1 MLWYPTQGMDA
12 IRFTRTMLERCNRK
26 TEVAELEDCG
36 PALAALALEPR
47 EALVLAGQI
56 ACEQIDPASEA
67 RMGAQ
72 VHQRYENGFA
82 LSERPDPRLQ
92 AVGQKLS
99 GHATRPLDWRFS
111 VVESQEQQAQSIYGG
126 YIYATRGILQ
136 AFPMEAQ
143 LAFIL
148 SHEMAHLENRA
159 QVVQRGQKT
168 LVTLLRNAGEDTARL
183 EQEWVKLQRAEE
195 YQADHRAVEL
205 MRQAGYPAEAALQVL
220 SSWDE
225 EDDAHGP
232 PAERVEQ
239 LRQTVR
245 G

>member
-1 MLWYPTQGMDA
+1 MDA
-12 IRFTRTMLERCNRK
+12 IRFTRAMLERCNRK
-26 TEVAELEDCG
+26 AEIKELEDCG
-36 PALAALALEPR
+36 PALAGLALEPR
-47 EALVLAGQI
+47 EALVLAGEI
-56 ACEQIDPASEA
+56 ASEQIDPASEA

-82 LSERPDPRLQ
+82 LAERPDGRLE
-92 AVGQKLS
+92 AVGEKLS
-99 GHATRPLDWRFS
+99 RHANRPLDWRFS
-111 VVESQEQQAQSIYGG
+111 VVESEEQQAQSIYGG

-148 SHEMAHLENRA
+148 AHEMAHLENRA

-168 LVTLLRNAGEDTARL
+168 LVSLLRNAGEDTVRL

-195 YQADHRAVEL
+195 YSADRRAVEL
-205 MRQAGYPAEAALQVL
+205 MGQAGYPAEAALQVL

-232 PAERVEQ
+232 PAERVEH
-239 LRQTVR
+239 LRQNIR